1 MAKRNG
7 GCEAQRACRRLSAAR
22 PPIPGQQLSDAI
34 NRVIGDA
41 SEHVA
46 QVTLGIDTVH
56 LGGLSEGVHG
66 GSERRRNRSQQTDS
80 PFVSWQSRGHSAY
93 IGQDV
98 VVRYRWH
105 PLHGQRVR
113 RIQSERRA
121 SGELVHVE
129 LTPGA
134 VTILPAWKLDA
145 IYCAG
150 LKVGAPQVALAALRT
165 LREVLIACE
174 SRLVSADG
182 NIVTQEAQDGSAV
195 TTRTKEGACLQTH
208 SPDGTTPARSR
219 SRRRATSGHDTG
231 GAPSRAESDGAAPA
245 RGGRRSNAGG
255 QR

>member
-1 MAKRNG
+1 M
-7 GCEAQRACRRLSAAR
+7 
-22 PPIPGQQLSDAI
+22 
-34 NRVIGDA
+34 
-41 SEHVA
+41 
-46 QVTLGIDTVH
+46 VH
-56 LGGLSEGVHG
+56 
-66 GSERRRNRSQQTDS
+66 
-80 PFVSWQSRGHSAY
+80 
-93 IGQDV
+93 
-98 VVRYRWH
+98 YRWH
-105 PLHGQRVR
+105 PLHGRRVR

-145 IYCAG
+145 VYCAS
-150 LKVGAPQVALAALRT
+150 LKVGAPQVSLAALRT

-182 NIVTQEAQDGSAV
+182 NTVTQEAHDGIAG
-195 TTRTKEGACLQTH
+195 TACTKNAACSEAGVH
-208 SPDGTTPARSR
+208 AADGTTPARSR
-219 SRRRATSGHDTG
+219 SRRRAISGHDTD

>member
-1 MAKRNG
+1 VIETLKKGVLRYRTPLEKLTSG
-7 GCEAQRACRRLSAAR
+7 LPKGSPSR
-22 PPIPGQQLSDAI
+22 PGSCLNANRQSDSFTSLEIAT
-34 NRVIGDA
+34 RKFQPHSGR
-41 SEHVA
+41 H
-46 QVTLGIDTVH
+46 
-56 LGGLSEGVHG
+56 
-66 GSERRRNRSQQTDS
+66 R
-80 PFVSWQSRGHSAY
+80 HSAH

-98 VVRYRWH
+98 VVQYRWH

-150 LKVGAPQVALAALRT
+150 LKVGAPQVSLAALRT
-165 LREVLIACE
+165 LRELLACE

-195 TTRTKEGACLQTH
+195 TTRTKDGACLQTH
-208 SPDGTTPARSR
+208 SADGTTPARSR
-219 SRRRATSGHDTG
+219 SRRRTTSGHDTG

>member
-1 MAKRNG
+1 
-7 GCEAQRACRRLSAAR
+7 
-22 PPIPGQQLSDAI
+22 
-34 NRVIGDA
+34 
-41 SEHVA
+41 
-46 QVTLGIDTVH
+46 
-56 LGGLSEGVHG
+56 
-66 GSERRRNRSQQTDS
+66 
-80 PFVSWQSRGHSAY
+80 
-93 IGQDV
+93 V
-98 VVRYRWH
+98 VQYRWH

-150 LKVGAPQVALAALRT
+150 LKVGAPQISLAALRI
-165 LREVLIACE
+165 LRELLIACE

-195 TTRTKEGACLQTH
+195 TTRTKNGACLQTH
-208 SPDGTTPARSR
+208 SPDSTTPARSR